1 MPSVT
6 SAFAS
11 DGAGELTAPAS
22 QPVPSAQH
30 DRALGNNADDRLRG
44 TGMAPSDD
52 ADVLGR

>member
-6 SAFAS
+6 SAFAG

-52 ADVLGR
+52 PDVLGR